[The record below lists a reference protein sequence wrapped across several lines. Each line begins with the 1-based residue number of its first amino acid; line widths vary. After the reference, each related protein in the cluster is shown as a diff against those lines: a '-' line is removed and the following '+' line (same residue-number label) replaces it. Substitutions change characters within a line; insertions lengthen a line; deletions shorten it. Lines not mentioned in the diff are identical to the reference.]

1 MQWLGIDIGG
11 ANIKVA
17 DGLGF
22 ARCRPF
28 PLWRAPGELALQLRE
43 IIALAPAADAIA
55 VTMTGELADCFA
67 TRRDG
72 VRFILDAVDRV
83 RGGRPLGIYSIDGRL
98 RSRSAAGRSPA
109 LVAAA
114 NWHALARYATRFVPR
129 NGVALV
135 IDIGSTTTDIIP
147 VSDQRVLSQCHTD
160 LQRLQSGEL
169 VYTGV
174 SRSPVCSV
182 VSNVRYRGRPCGIAR
197 ELFATM
203 RDAYVFL
210 GRLPKDESDRD
221 TADGQPMTKSHAKV
235 RLGRMLCADQSE
247 FRHADAV
254 QLASDAGA
262 AQVAMIRRALVQVA
276 AKLPSIRRTYII
288 SGMGEFL
295 ANDALPGAPS
305 ATRRRV
311 ISLTEFLG
319 SEVSIAAP
327 AHALAI
333 LAREG
338 MAREGTQPK
347 GS

>member
-28 PLWRAPGELALQLRE
+28 PLWRAPGELAMQLRE
-43 IIALAPAADAIA
+43 LIALAPASGAIA
-55 VTMTGELADCFA
+55 ITMTGELADCFA
-67 TRRDG
+67 TRNDG
-72 VRFILDAVDRV
+72 VRFILNSVDRV
-83 RGGRPLGIYSIDGRL
+83 RGGRSLGIYAIDGRL
-98 RSRSAAGRSPA
+98 RSLSAANRSPA

-114 NWHALARYATRFVPR
+114 NWHALALFATRFVPR
-129 NGVALV
+129 SGLALV
-135 IDIGSTTTDIIP
+135 IDVGSTTTDIIP
-147 VSDQRVLSQCHTD
+147 ISDHQVQSQCRTD
-160 LQRLQSGEL
+160 LQRLQSAEL

-174 SRSPVCSV
+174 SRTPVCSV
-182 VSNVRYRGRPCGIAR
+182 VSAVRYRGRPCGIAR

-203 RDAYVFL
+203 RDVYVFL
-210 GRLPKDESDRD
+210 GKLPKDASDRE

-235 RLGRMLCADQSE
+235 RLGRMLCADRSE

-254 QLASDAGA
+254 QLGSA
-262 AQVAMIRRALVQVA
+262 AWTSQVVMLRRAVHQVA
-276 AKLPSIRRTYII
+276 ANLPSARCTYII

-295 ANDALPGAPS
+295 ARDALLR
-305 ATRRRV
+305 ATSDSRRQV
-311 ISLTEFLG
+311 ISFAESFG
-319 SEVSIAAP
+319 PEVSIAAP
-327 AHALAI
+327 AHALAV

-338 MAREGTQPK
+338 AQPK